1 MGILS
6 SFQYYNSRTFS
17 ILKKLLK
24 MVREEDNL
32 SYFCTLQRTCFMS
45 VLLTLKHK
53 FSSLFPAGIADVNRT
68 KKGSNLNE
76 NPSVLIIHQ
85 DSGEA
90 DFKKKKKFIQHLKGE
105 YGVRDVLSLAY
116 SDVQETELPEYFAHY
131 KELDYFTRTDLSWR
145 LKPAKTIT
153 ELNLRKF
160 DVLIDLSHEK
170 CIPLGLLIGAS
181 NSSCKVGKAGN
192 PYEGLM
198 DIVIDL
204 PESAGEDEFLKHAE
218 YYLSKLSFK

>member
-1 MGILS
+1 
-6 SFQYYNSRTFS
+6 
-17 ILKKLLK
+17 
-24 MVREEDNL
+24 
-32 SYFCTLQRTCFMS
+32 MS

-53 FSSLFPAGIADVNRT
+53 FSSLFPAGIADVSRT

-76 NPSVLIIHQ
+76 NPSVLIIYQ

-170 CIPLGLLIGAS
+170 CIPLGQLIGAS